1 MQTGFGQI
9 CINPTQPT
17 EAAGFIQQRNV
28 KLTDVHDD
36 LYARILGVRDD
47 STTLFLVSL
56 DNLGTPYRLEE
67 ELTRQYAQETGE
79 QAVVQISC
87 THDHFAANVED
98 EDYYRL
104 LKERIF
110 IGCKELVWHT
120 SDLRLSR
127 RHIYFDEVGHSRI
140 TGHKAKNIYLDLVCF
155 YDGDLPLGTA
165 IIYNCHPTILS
176 GFTPYFSGEYPGYVL
191 RRLQERYPAEFFTF
205 FQGAAGDIS
214 TRFTRTRQDYE
225 GVVALGDKLVKKI
238 VELKEAPMETHAV
251 SLRYEKRIL
260 PLEHEYKD
268 LDEMPIPPGISAR
281 EKAEIDV
288 AKRIRKEALQHPER
302 LERQLVFSKVDF
314 GFLNMIFTPKE
325 MFSAYMD
332 ALDLSRSILVGYTN
346 GYSPYIVELG
356 HKELTYEMCL
366 DTTKETTK
374 ERFYELLHELSTE
387 SSPSCL

>member
-104 LKERIF
+104 LKERIL
-110 IGCKELVWHT
+110 IGCKELVWHM

-127 RHIYFDEVGHSRI
+127 RHIYFDAVGHSRI
-140 TGHKAKNIYLDLVCF
+140 TGHKAKNI
-155 YDGDLPLGTA
+155 
-165 IIYNCHPTILS
+165 
-176 GFTPYFSGEYPGYVL
+176 FTMATFRSA
-191 RRLQERYPAEFFTF
+191 RRLFITVIRRSFPALHRIS
-205 FQGAAGDIS
+205 AASIPAMYCAVYKNGIRRS
-214 TRFTRTRQDYE
+214 FSLFSKARPATSARVLHGR
-225 GVVALGDKLVKKI
+225 GKI
-238 VELKEAPMETHAV
+238 MKV
-251 SLRYEKRIL
+251 SLRL
-260 PLEHEYKD
+260 A
-268 LDEMPIPPGISAR
+268 ISW
-281 EKAEIDV
+281 
-288 AKRIRKEALQHPER
+288 
-302 LERQLVFSKVDF
+302 
-314 GFLNMIFTPKE
+314 
-325 MFSAYMD
+325 
-332 ALDLSRSILVGYTN
+332 
-346 GYSPYIVELG
+346 
-356 HKELTYEMCL
+356 
-366 DTTKETTK
+366 
-374 ERFYELLHELSTE
+374 
-387 SSPSCL
+387 